1 MGSNFYF
8 FGISRF
14 CPKMAKGRV
23 YWFILTGHILFDKNA
38 SVSFVGCIL
47 LTKSLLCNIVV
58 INRDAVYFRI
68 FKVFQKSYFKCSRKI
83 LCRFQLREVGS
94 HVSVRMVQSCVW
106 TPISVKKLRIVQV
119 CIHPD
124 VMATR
129 SDTFQSS
136 RRFQLYSTDE
146 LGR

>member
-58 INRDAVYFRI
+58 INMDAVYFRI
-68 FKVFQKSYFKCSRKI
+68 FKVF
-83 LCRFQLREVGS
+83 RE
-94 HVSVRMVQSCVW
+94 RQIQC
-106 TPISVKKLRIVQV
+106 
-119 CIHPD
+119 
-124 VMATR
+124 
-129 SDTFQSS
+129 
-136 RRFQLYSTDE
+136 
-146 LGR
+146 